1 MSAAEKAITLVMFQ
15 LIWALHWCWLFSVI
29 LTTDLFQTCK
39 AKGFYFT
46 HEQCSCIF
54 YVSACLLLLECPE
67 EYMKTGHSSQTRV
80 LLLQYYVWKDLWPTK
95 PIHCGVV
102 LVLHIALCLES
113 QVLLCVSPLKF
124 WSVSWSWLWRRTNN
138 LDAVTSKLFVCL
150 DHSPCNWLQ
159 GLKGKCLHMTVTK
172 CTLVWERIC
181 VWSCSSDCLTVTVSL
196 SLQRQPRISDR
207 SFQG

>member
-39 AKGFYFT
+39 AKGSYFT

-113 QVLLCVSPLKF
+113 QVL
-124 WSVSWSWLWRRTNN
+124 
-138 LDAVTSKLFVCL
+138 
-150 DHSPCNWLQ
+150 
-159 GLKGKCLHMTVTK
+159 
-172 CTLVWERIC
+172 
-181 VWSCSSDCLTVTVSL
+181 WSCSSDCLTVTVSL
-196 SLQRQPRISDR
+196 SLQRQQRISDR
-207 SFQG
+207 SFQGWPLGTKPGLAPRAGRLWASAPWPWPCTMHIQESMQLHSWVSAAALPCAVCI